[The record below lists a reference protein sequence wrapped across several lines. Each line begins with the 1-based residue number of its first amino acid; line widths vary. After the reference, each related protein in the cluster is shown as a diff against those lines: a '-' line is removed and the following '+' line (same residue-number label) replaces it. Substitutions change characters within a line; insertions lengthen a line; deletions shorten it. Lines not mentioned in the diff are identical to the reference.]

1 MSLIDTTFGPLAPRL
16 LKKWG
21 QPIEVIFRGKGTLDT
36 VSGSIEVPEIR
47 VTTTAVVTKVTVDEV
62 QGLGQAAD
70 VKIYINPQDL
80 PAGAVI
86 SQSEEVVIPPLVGNF
101 AGQQAKVVDAR
112 VVRGQGALLWIVMAR
127 FQ

>member
-21 QPIEVIFRGKGTLDT
+21 QPIDVVFRGKGVLNRA
-36 VSGSIEVPEIR
+36 SGEIEVPENR
-47 VTTTAVVTKVTVDEV
+47 VTTTAVVTKVTIDEM

-86 SQSEEVVIPPLVGNF
+86 SQSDEVVLPPLVGNF

-112 VVRGQGALLWIVMAR
+112 VVRGQGPLLWVVMAR

>member
-21 QPIEVIFRGKGTLDT
+21 QPIDVVFRRDGAYDPAT
-36 VSGSIEVPEIR
+36 GSIEHTEER
-47 VTTTAVVTKVTVDEV
+47 VTTTAVVTKVTIDEQ

-86 SQSEEVVIPPLVGNF
+86 AQSDEVIIPPLVGNF
-101 AGQQAKVVDAR
+101 TGQQAKVVDAR

-127 FQ
+127 YQ